1 MADFEELK
9 LTVNLV
15 DNASAGLGNIRTQ
28 LTQLMQTAGQ
38 VQTAF
43 SGVAT
48 STQQVGN
55 AAQQAAPKVSSQEKA
70 LKELTRSA
78 EETGRGLV
86 QMALASRRGTEA
98 WAEMALS
105 TREAFTGL
113 KGASV
118 AMGELGVASRAMVV
132 GLGSVALGIGA
143 VGAAVAA
150 YGISVFRFSQEMF
163 TLSQTAKSLGMTL
176 GTLRNVTEQN
186 ERFGISVNQTVA
198 QLGQMNEALT
208 DLTLS
213 GSQLRQQLLSQG
225 VPAQWIDDYTKLTN
239 AVDQYNK
246 VREGQIKIHD
256 DWLKRSGSEQ
266 VASTIANRFGKPF
279 GIQDAWTRPAM
290 EQPTKEELARDVEI
304 AKQSALIAEQ
314 WRQIA
319 KTIGDIKTEF
329 LGWGLPGVV
338 EVVRGMNEGLKVTV
352 GLFESIGHQI
362 EAIKGLMPEWFKNLL
377 GKAWALEKGALGGLI
392 TGGPIGALRGGYGAL
407 QGDHPTAGAAPAAP
421 PAAPPA
427 EEGGMSGLYKYSP
440 MSYRGAND
448 NVHPLLQNASFGS
461 PGADVS
467 GRAGM
472 PGGAPNGS
480 DTGPATGNRAPG
492 AVGDPAVP
500 SHILDQAKA
509 VALHS
514 GPGGVEAFMREQGY
528 PKAGNWCGEFA
539 ASVVKSAGGTPP
551 QNPAIASNWRNWGSP
566 VEGAPQPGDVAVRK
580 GVRTGST
587 GSHVTFV
594 ENFDPK
600 TGRFTGVGGNQGSA
614 ESSFKAGQYEFRRG
628 GNVDLGAVAKS
639 AGVAGAAGG
648 SGTGAVGE
656 GAQAYLAAKR
666 APFAKELE
674 EHPET
679 RKLLGAVTSSENPG
693 AGPAV
698 AESLMNRTELV
709 NAARAKK
716 GLAPLTLHDMI
727 TGHGGKSFYGP
738 VRSGAINEHLAKMND
753 PTYAAKMNALTN
765 QALGGSDTIKSFTDQ
780 GSKGDPN
787 YEAGGVGVNINR
799 ERFNDWGYPGSG
811 AWRQQREA
819 ELAAADR
826 GALNPPDRAA
836 LSKPQEINSTGNLS
850 VDVKAP
856 AGTKVAYHGQNLLK
870 NTSMQRQTQMMPTS
884 SGPTVADSAQSY
896 MRGGT

>member
-1 MADFEELK
+1 
-9 LTVNLV
+9 
-15 DNASAGLGNIRTQ
+15 
-28 LTQLMQTAGQ
+28 
-38 VQTAF
+38 
-43 SGVAT
+43 
-48 STQQVGN
+48 
-55 AAQQAAPKVSSQEKA
+55 
-70 LKELTRSA
+70 
-78 EETGRGLV
+78 
-86 QMALASRRGTEA
+86 
-98 WAEMALS
+98 
-105 TREAFTGL
+105 
-113 KGASV
+113 
-118 AMGELGVASRAMVV
+118 
-132 GLGSVALGIGA
+132 
-143 VGAAVAA
+143 
-150 YGISVFRFSQEMF
+150 
-163 TLSQTAKSLGMTL
+163 
-176 GTLRNVTEQN
+176 
-186 ERFGISVNQTVA
+186 
-198 QLGQMNEALT
+198 
-208 DLTLS
+208 
-213 GSQLRQQLLSQG
+213 
-225 VPAQWIDDYTKLTN
+225 
-239 AVDQYNK
+239 
-246 VREGQIKIHD
+246 
-256 DWLKRSGSEQ
+256 
-266 VASTIANRFGKPF
+266 
-279 GIQDAWTRPAM
+279 
-290 EQPTKEELARDVEI
+290 
-304 AKQSALIAEQ
+304 
-314 WRQIA
+314 
-319 KTIGDIKTEF
+319 
-329 LGWGLPGVV
+329 
-338 EVVRGMNEGLKVTV
+338 
-352 GLFESIGHQI
+352 
-362 EAIKGLMPEWFKNLL
+362 
-377 GKAWALEKGALGGLI
+377 
-392 TGGPIGALRGGYGAL
+392 
-407 QGDHPTAGAAPAAP
+407 
-421 PAAPPA
+421 
-427 EEGGMSGLYKYSP
+427 MSGLYKYSP

-551 QNPAIASNWRNWGSP
+551 QNPAIASNWRNYGSP
-566 VEGAPQPGDVAVRK
+566 VEGAPQPGDIAVRK

-600 TGRFTGVGGNQGSA
+600 TGSFTGVGGNQGRP
-614 ESSFKAGQYEFRRG
+614 ESSFNASQYEFRRAG
-628 GNVDLGAVAKS
+628 KVDLGDVAKS

-648 SGTGAVGE
+648 PGTGAVGE

-765 QALGGSDTIKSFTDQ
+765 QALGGSDTIKSYTDQ

-826 GALNPPDRAA
+826 AALNPPDRAA

-884 SGPTVADSAQSY
+884 SGPTVADTAQSY

>member
-150 YGISVFRFSQEMF
+150 YGISVFKFSQEMF

-290 EQPTKEELARDVEI
+290 EQPTKEELDRDKEI

-421 PAAPPA
+421 PAA

-448 NVHPLLQNASFGS
+448 NVHPMLQNASFGS
-461 PGADVS
+461 PGADVA

-480 DTGPATGNRAPG
+480 DTGGATGNRTPG

-600 TGRFTGVGGNQGSA
+600 TGSFTGVGGNQGRP
-614 ESSFKAGQYEFRRG
+614 ESSFNASQYEFRRG

-648 SGTGAVGE
+648 PEGGGVINRDKHAAELNSNPALRDKILRIANNEQGSNPEGTQAVLESMMNRADVRGTTLEKQARWYQSEHGYYAQGNMGRGALENPKTRALLERSLANTLAGGNVSNYATDNSSGS
-656 GAQAYLAAKR
+656 LAAR
-666 APFAKELE
+666 E
-674 EHPET
+674 E
-679 RKLLGAVTSSENPG
+679 
-693 AGPAV
+693 
-698 AESLMNRTELV
+698 
-709 NAARAKK
+709 
-716 GLAPLTLHDMI
+716 
-727 TGHGGKSFYGP
+727 
-738 VRSGAINEHLAKMND
+738 
-753 PTYAAKMNALTN
+753 
-765 QALGGSDTIKSFTDQ
+765 
-780 GSKGDPN
+780 
-787 YEAGGVGVNINR
+787 
-799 ERFNDWGYPGSG
+799 GSG
-811 AWRQQREA
+811 AFNRVAKYNGETFFTPGSAEPGLAQRYAGWRRD
-819 ELAAADR
+819 LDR
-826 GALNPPDRAA
+826 PALDRSA

-884 SGPTVADSAQSY
+884 SGPTVADTAQSY